1 MAELDDQSKAVF
13 LAATNR
19 KIERGK
25 RAKLIR
31 MFADAEQVEAFY
43 EVWKVWLDRWSKE
56 RAMDALIAS
65 VCDAEARYQ
74 DLVALVRERKRKKG
88 KHAKVST

>member
-1 MAELDDQSKAVF
+1 MSLSEQDKATF
-13 LAATNR
+13 LAATQR

-25 RAKLIR
+25 RDKLIR
-31 MFADAEQVEAFY
+31 MFAEESQVEAFY

-56 RAMDALIAS
+56 RCMDALIAS

-74 DLVALVRERKRKKG
+74 DLVRLIAERKKQKRKTKG
-88 KHAKVST
+88 A

>member
-1 MAELDDQSKAVF
+1 VSELSQAEKETF

-31 MFADAEQVEAFY
+31 MFAEEEQVEAFY

-56 RAMDALIAS
+56 RCMDALIAS
-65 VCDAEARYQ
+65 ICDAEARYQ
-74 DLVALVRERKRKKG
+74 DLVQLVVERKKRKTKQ
-88 KHAKVST
+88 

>member
-1 MAELDDQSKAVF
+1 MAELSQEAKKVF
-13 LAATNR
+13 LDATNR

-25 RAKLIR
+25 RDKLIR
-31 MFADAEQVEAFY
+31 MFAEESQVEAFY

-56 RAMDALIAS
+56 KCMDALIAS

-74 DLVALVRERKRKKG
+74 DLVQLVAERKKQKRKTKG
-88 KHAKVST
+88 A

>member
-1 MAELDDQSKAVF
+1 LSELSEQDKATF
-13 LAATNR
+13 LAATQR

-25 RAKLIR
+25 RDKLIR
-31 MFADAEQVEAFY
+31 MFAEESQVEAFY

-65 VCDAEARYQ
+65 ICDAEARYQ
-74 DLVALVRERKRKKG
+74 DLVRLIAERKKQKRKTKG
-88 KHAKVST
+88 A

>member
-1 MAELDDQSKAVF
+1 MALSQQEKDTF

-25 RAKLIR
+25 RDKLVR
-31 MFADAEQVEAFY
+31 MFAEAEQVEAFY

-56 RAMDALIAS
+56 RCMDALIAS

-74 DLVALVRERKRKKG
+74 DLVRLVAERKTKKRKTK
-88 KHAKVST
+88 T

>member
-1 MAELDDQSKAVF
+1 MGLSPEEKAVF
-13 LAATNR
+13 LLATNR

-31 MFADAEQVEAFY
+31 MFAEPEQVEAFF
-43 EVWKVWLDRWSKE
+43 EVWKIWLDRWSKE

-65 VCDAEARYQ
+65 ICDAEARYQ
-74 DLVALVRERKRKKG
+74 DLVALVAERKRKKV
-88 KHAKVST
+88 KRASN

>member
-1 MAELDDQSKAVF
+1 MAELSQVEKQTF

-43 EVWKVWLDRWSKE
+43 EIWKVWLDRWSKE
-56 RAMDALIAS
+56 RAMDALITS

-74 DLVALVRERKRKKG
+74 DLVALLAERKRKKV
-88 KHAKVST
+88 KHAKAQT

>member
-1 MAELDDQSKAVF
+1 MAELSEAEKQTF

-19 KIERGK
+19 KIEKGK
-25 RAKLIR
+25 RDKLIR
-31 MFADAEQVEAFY
+31 MFAEEGQVEAFY

-65 VCDAEARYQ
+65 ICDAEARYQ
-74 DLVALVRERKRKKG
+74 DLVQLVAERKNKKRKTKEP
-88 KHAKVST
+88 A

>member
-1 MAELDDQSKAVF
+1 MVEMDEQTKAVF

-31 MFADAEQVEAFY
+31 MFAEAEQVEAFY

-65 VCDAEARYQ
+65 ICDAEARYQ
-74 DLVALVRERKRKKG
+74 DLVRLVAERKKQKRKTKG
-88 KHAKVST
+88 A